1 MKGSIT
7 IQELNARAAGRPGAK
22 IAIDLL
28 FVSDYATFVE
38 IINRAI
44 DIAFRRMAENPEL
57 RKKRSEDELT
67 IELINLLKQND
78 IDAHHEAKVGG
89 HCDVTIRGP
98 DDFSWL
104 AEAKRHTKGNPWLYQ
119 GFQQLNTRY
128 STGLPQHDKG
138 GLVIYTYKPNTLDQM
153 LKWSV
158 YLQANHKGLTVSPYG
173 ADPLSFISTHTHERS
188 GLPYEVRHIP
198 LSLYFAPKDKAKSKV
213 VKKASKRSVAKK
225 LTPKKS
231 STQKTAGTGTKKRK
245 SAASSR

>member
-1 MKGSIT
+1 MT
-7 IQELNARAAGRPGAK
+7 IQELNARAAGRPGTK
-22 IAIDLL
+22 IVIDLL
-28 FVSDYATFVE
+28 FVSDYPAFVE

-44 DIAFRRMAENPEL
+44 DFAFRRMAENPEL

-67 IELINLLKQND
+67 IELINLLKQSD

-89 HCDVTIRGP
+89 HCDITIRGP

-104 AEAKRHTKGNPWLYQ
+104 AEAKRHSKGNPWLYK

-128 STGLPQHDKG
+128 STGLPRHDKG
-138 GLVIYTYKPNTLDQM
+138 GLIIYTYRPNTLDQM
-153 LKWSV
+153 QKWSA
-158 YLQANHKGLTVSPYG
+158 YLQANRRGLTVSPYG

-198 LSLYFAPKDKAKSKV
+198 LSLYFAPKDKAKSKS
-213 VKKASKRSVAKK
+213 VKKDSKRSVATK
-225 LTPKKS
+225 LAPKKS
-231 STQKTAGTGTKKRK
+231 SAKTAGKAKKKK